1 MIGKY
6 RRLGRPGLRI
16 PTTAAAIVALSTAA
30 APVFS
35 GDLLSMSASS
45 FAPADAAMDEVT
57 RALLGNSMGGMRIGG
72 STAPQSLPPL
82 AMQSESFAHSRLV
95 FPLLLAPVLRELPP
109 ADFDP
114 VSGRVAPRA
123 TAAAASNARG
133 TFVQSTA
140 SRR

>member
-1 MIGKY
+1 MIGKH
-6 RRLGRPGLRI
+6 RRLYRPGLRI
-16 PTTAAAIVALSTAA
+16 PTTGAAIVALATAA

-45 FAPADAAMDEVT
+45 FVPADAAMDEVT
-57 RALLGNSMGGMRIGG
+57 RALLGDSMGGTRRGG

-109 ADFDP
+109 TDFDP
-114 VSGRVAPRA
+114 VSGRMAPRA
-123 TAAAASNARG
+123 TAAATFNGRG

-140 SRR
+140 PRR